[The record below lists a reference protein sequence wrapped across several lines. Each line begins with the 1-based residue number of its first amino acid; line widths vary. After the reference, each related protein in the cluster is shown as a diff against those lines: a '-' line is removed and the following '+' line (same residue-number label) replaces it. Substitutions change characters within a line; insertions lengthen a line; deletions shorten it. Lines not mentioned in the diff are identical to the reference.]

1 MRACSLPHAPPR
13 ASPSRAPLARS
24 SHAAPS
30 AFAAPLAC
38 LRLAP
43 PPPPR
48 LALAPLRRRATASS
62 IAAAASSGATKPAAT
77 PPPVGATGLGFQG
90 VHHVAVIC
98 ANLEASLDFYCGT
111 LGAQPIRNAARCSAR
126 RKTLTRATLCAT
138 GLPINPDRPEKNLP
152 YRGAWLWVG
161 AHPTLSH
168 SPLIQP
174 IKLILL
180 RPSPLCVLRR

>member
-1 MRACSLPHAPPR
+1 MRACSLPHTPPR
-13 ASPSRAPLARS
+13 ASPSRAPLGRS
-24 SHAAPS
+24 LHAAPS
-30 AFAAPLAC
+30 AVAAPLVC
-38 LRLAP
+38 LRLAL
-43 PPPPR
+43 PPPR
-48 LALAPLRRRATASS
+48 LALAPQRRRATASS

-111 LGAQPIRNAARCSAR
+111 LGAQPIRNATRSSAR
-126 RKTLTRATLCAT
+126 RKTLTRAALCAT

-161 AHPTLSH
+161 ALPTLSH
-168 SPLIQP
+168 SPLIQRF
-174 IKLILL
+174 KLILL